1 MLPTPCNLLVL
12 TFISLLML
20 NDPFYICRLRSSS
33 SICLWNVKPH
43 IHSPFHVLSDSLSVI
58 SRPHFILFLICIYIS
73 SLLSFF
79 MLANYHIFSLFDLV
93 PFSKIFVPPWPYQ
106 FNRWLVIE
114 CLPRVRHHLIFWESH
129 DGKIQVL
136 GNEDFFVCLF
146 WTSIFF
152 LLYISFR
159 CTE

>member
-1 MLPTPCNLLVL
+1 MVKVQTAQKNYLWESKSAFSLWRNLLSLLKQELLPTPCNLLVL

-33 SICLWNVKPH
+33 SICLWNFKPH
-43 IHSPFHVLSDSLSVI
+43 THSPFHVLSDSLSVI

-106 FNRWLVIE
+106 FNRWLVIVCTPLSNLTWE
-114 CLPRVRHHLIFWESH
+114 CRA
-129 DGKIQVL
+129 
-136 GNEDFFVCLF
+136 
-146 WTSIFF
+146 
-152 LLYISFR
+152 
-159 CTE
+159 